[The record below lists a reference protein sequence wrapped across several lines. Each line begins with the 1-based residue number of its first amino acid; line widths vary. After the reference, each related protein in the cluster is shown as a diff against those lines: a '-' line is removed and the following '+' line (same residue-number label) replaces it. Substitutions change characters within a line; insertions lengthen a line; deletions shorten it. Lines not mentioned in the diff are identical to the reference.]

1 MLGVTVEWIGAI
13 SEKDKEEFER
23 KLKAIIPDV
32 AIDYETY

>member
-1 MLGVTVEWIGAI
+1 MLGVTVEWIGVI
-13 SEKDKEEFER
+13 SEGNKEEFEK